1 MKYLYDT
8 LKTRLTPEEEQLQIV
23 IKSVSGKDES
33 LMYRRLDEMFA
44 SAAGIMFIEN
54 LTQSRIAQTGEKV
67 VIHQIVF
74 VLSEPE
80 FDYTLVFEANN
91 VKHCELYREIK
102 KLLQNAAIAVGRKT
116 VELEYTPVTNENQL
130 TLDLTNK
137 EIN

>member
-1 MKYLYDT
+1 MKYRYDT
-8 LKTRLTPEEEQLQIV
+8 FKTRLTPEEEQLQLV
-23 IKSVSGKDES
+23 IKSVSGKDGS

-44 SAAGIMFIEN
+44 SATGIMFIEN

-74 VLSEPE
+74 VLPETE

-102 KLLQNAAIAVGRKT
+102 KLLQNAIAVSRKT